1 VSEPPQHQQT
11 PPGLS
16 SGDPLGAGGQTT
28 YPGGYTSPP
37 PPGAGGPPPAGQ
49 PYGYA
54 PGTFRLA
61 GWWRRVGAT
70 LIDALIIGALAAV
83 FLVPLGIGAA
93 SVDSDAGVG
102 ALIGASIVTLLLYL
116 VIAMIYAPVL
126 MARTNGQ
133 TLGRMATGIRV
144 VRANGQPMTF
154 GFAALREIAVKGLL
168 VGIVGQVTFG
178 LAGLIDV
185 LWPLW
190 DEQNRALHDMV
201 VNTRVVEA

>member
-1 VSEPPQHQQT
+1 MTEPPQQQT
-11 PPGLS
+11 PGLT
-16 SGDPLGAGGQTT
+16 SGDPLGGSGQTGHH
-28 YPGGYTSPP
+28 GGYTSPP
-37 PPGAGGPPPAGQ
+37 PPGAGGPPPAGS

-61 GWWRRVGAT
+61 GWWRRVGAAV
-70 LIDALIIGALAAV
+70 IDGIIIGALAMV
-83 FLVPLGIGAA
+83 LLIPLGIGAA
-93 SVDSDAGVG
+93 SVDGDAGVG
-102 ALIGASIVTLLLYL
+102 AIIGASIVTLLLFL
-116 VIAMIYAPVL
+116 VIAFIYAPLL
-126 MARTNGQ
+126 MSRTNGQ

-168 VGIVGQVTFG
+168 VGIAGQVTFG

>member
-1 VSEPPQHQQT
+1 VSEPPQHQQ
-11 PPGLS
+11 PGLT
-16 SGDPLGAGGQTT
+16 SGDPLGGSGQAG

-70 LIDALIIGALAAV
+70 LIDGLIIGALAAI

-116 VIAMIYAPVL
+116 VIAMIYAPL
-126 MARTNGQ
+126 MMARTNGQ
-133 TLGRMATGIRV
+133 TLGRMATSIRV

-168 VGIVGQVTFG
+168 VGIAGNVTFG
-178 LAGLIDV
+178 LAFFIDS

>member
-1 VSEPPQHQQT
+1 MTEPPQQQH
-11 PPGLS
+11 PGLT
-16 SGDPLGAGGQTT
+16 SGDPLGGGGQTG
-28 YPGGYTSPP
+28 YHGGYTSPP
-37 PPGAGGPPPAGQ
+37 PPGAGGPPPSGS

-61 GWWRRVGAT
+61 SWGRRVGAL
-70 LIDALIIGALAAV
+70 LIDALIIGALAAIL
-83 FLVPLGIGAA
+83 LVPLGIGAA
-93 SVDSDAGVG
+93 SVDSDAGIGAVVG
-102 ALIGASIVTLLLYL
+102 AAIVTLLLYL
-116 VIAMIYAPVL
+116 VIALIYAPVM

-154 GFAALREIAVKGLL
+154 GFAALREVVVKGLL
-168 VGIVGQVTFG
+168 VGIAGNVTFG
-178 LAGLIDV
+178 LAFFIDS